1 MKYLQLDE
9 NNNPVKE
16 LSDGNI
22 EWDADH
28 FCAAEALSEDERAL
42 FKVVEILE
50 TAAPEYDGKVSKLEA
65 AGFEL
70 NQDSKWVRKFS
81 IIPLTAEE
89 LKKYQEE
96 KKKFDQE
103 QVEVKSSL
111 GFSDYDLFTI
121 ELVYNNS
128 DAIDRKTSFIR
139 EIIDCRIVGYEQ
151 GVDIGGDGQLI
162 DGYRFIAREVI

>member
-1 MKYLQLDE
+1 MRWRLIGHIKKQL
-9 NNNPVKE
+9 
-16 LSDGNI
+16 
-22 EWDADH
+22 A
-28 FCAAEALSEDERAL
+28 
-42 FKVVEILE
+42 
-50 TAAPEYDGKVSKLEA
+50 
-65 AGFEL
+65 
-70 NQDSKWVRKFS
+70 
-81 IIPLTAEE
+81 LTAEE

-128 DAIDRKTSFIR
+128 DAIDRRTSFSR